1 MFDFDFLIYKGYK
14 GIFKLIYDVEISV
27 LLLLIV
33 EFLVKKILEVKF
45 DVNLKLMIF
54 LNLN

>member
-1 MFDFDFLIYKGYK
+1 MNLYFVLVILREFL
-14 GIFKLIYDVEISV
+14 
-27 LLLLIV
+27 

-54 LNLN
+54 LNLNWSKVKLIYVIVL